1 MNDMN
6 DVAIFIDKMKTVFSL
21 IPDEE
26 IDLYNEMYNG
36 PAEAFI
42 AWINKKYTEYKDKF
56 DKYKK
61 FFV

>member
-1 MNDMN
+1 MN

-36 PAEAFI
+36 PTEIFI
-42 AWINKKYTEYKDKF
+42 AWINKKYAEYSNIIDKLNE
-56 DKYKK
+56 
-61 FFV
+61 VSN

>member
-1 MNDMN
+1 MN

-36 PAEAFI
+36 PIETFI
-42 AWINKKYTEYKDKF
+42 AWINKKYTECKEKF
-56 DKYKK
+56 DN
-61 FFV
+61 